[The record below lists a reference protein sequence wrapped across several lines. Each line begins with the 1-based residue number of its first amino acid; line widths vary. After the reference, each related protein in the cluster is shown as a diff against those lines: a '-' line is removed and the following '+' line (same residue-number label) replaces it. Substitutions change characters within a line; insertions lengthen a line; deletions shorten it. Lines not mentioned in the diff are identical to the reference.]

1 MKTWY
6 FQVVSHLPHEM
17 RSEVRDQTLR
27 KSGRFGYPILNLP
40 DLENYL
46 ELGVH
51 VQTATAP
58 RCVLFI
64 FELTSDPS
72 TLGVVGLPP
81 SSPTHIGF
89 CIKHFCQFPSILQ
102 FPSIPSKK
110 LVQPRWMILNGLLC
124 ATMTEVP
131 LWSSLASVVWFMISF
146 FKLSNCFNLRFS
158 ENQNKDSSNSQGV
171 FMGSDRYCLLD
182 LSTTTQN
189 HHHISHKVHQTL
201 KPTCWGFVS
210 QRLKVCF

>member
-1 MKTWY
+1 
-6 FQVVSHLPHEM
+6 M
-17 RSEVRDQTLR
+17 RSEVQDGVLP
-27 KSGRFGYPILNLP
+27 KSRWSGSSILNLP

-89 CIKHFCQFPSILQ
+89 SIKHFCQFPSILQ

-110 LVQPRWMILNGLLC
+110 LMEPRWMVLNGLLC

-131 LWSSLASVVWFMISF
+131 LWSSLVSVAWFMISF
-146 FKLSNCFNLRFS
+146 FNSVMVSIC
-158 ENQNKDSSNSQGV
+158 DSPRTSTRSRV
-171 FMGSDRYCLLD
+171 ILKEFFMGSDRYCLFVNYY
-182 LSTTTQN
+182 SESP
-189 HHHISHKVHQTL
+189 SH
-201 KPTCWGFVS
+201 
-210 QRLKVCF
+210 